1 MPNRQTK
8 ETRHAHTRS
17 QETLGCCPVLES
29 SCLPVLVEQCFSP
42 LLFLSSFAF
51 WEESLHF
58 LTTPLQTKSC
68 IFFQWRS
75 ALPQL
80 QSQFILQQGTSLYL
94 SLPCRFRCCRTGDGC
109 EASTASSASAKD
121 LAFWKKWK
129 LVTTLL
135 LHVTPESH
143 CESQCTL
150 MAQPCETRTASTYD
164 HIIIY
169 IIYYEVVREI
179 PRVLG

>member
-1 MPNRQTK
+1 MPLKDTQKKKHQTK
-8 ETRHAHTRS
+8 CRTDKQKKTRHAHTRS

-121 LAFWKKWK
+121 LAFWKKMK
-129 LVTTLL
+129 TCYYV
-135 LHVTPESH
+135 VTPCYSWIPLWK
-143 CESQCTL
+143 SMYFDGSTL
-150 MAQPCETRTASTYD
+150 WD
-164 HIIIY
+164 
-169 IIYYEVVREI
+169 
-179 PRVLG
+179 